1 MLAVKVVDIGIIV
14 SFQQVWPASELTDGF
29 CFESVTLIRPS
40 VLSTRCL

>member
-29 CFESVTLIRPS
+29 FFESVTLIRPS